1 MVTDIIEIYEDPA
14 GSSDSNVRLPPSIV
28 SQNEDLFIYLNIDSK
43 LKLVCDAHGYPE
55 PTYEWYKDGYPW
67 NYKPGDV
74 IPTPGSG
81 NMTVKS
87 FTYTH
92 AGEFQCFASN
102 KYGKTMTP
110 KMTVGAA
117 VIAKFPQEDSVSHIK
132 KEGESLKINC
142 NVPKSEPP
150 ATVSWQAVE
159 SLDQNAQSIK
169 IPLTRRV
176 QIDDEGNL
184 VFSNLLLD
192 DQLNN
197 WYYRCVAENALA
209 GLIAVGSYAQITVNR
224 DPGKTYSPKIMSYT
238 GSNSQGGTVIG
249 LKRESV
255 SLRCLF
261 SGLPTPSVTWSR
273 SDGKP
278 LPHDRI
284 DYEDYNTVLRIN
296 NVEDYDEG
304 TYRCT
309 GNGIGNN
316 HKDILLK
323 VEAVPDFIESL
334 KPVNINATDGEDVL
348 FHCETDAEPK
358 AVITWY
364 MNSEELT
371 GANIPA
377 RVSIEN
383 DGKLLRVTEV
393 CKDCKSG
400 TSDLKVYACEARNE
414 HGYTFSSG
422 YLNVLLP
429 TVVIK
434 TPADH
439 DLTFT
444 EKQITFTC
452 EGVTDDSTPLTVRWL
467 RDGQRIEYI
476 KDEIYQVDTESGSTL
491 YIITKKLD
499 ESGKEYVGNYTCILS
514 NGYSSVNATA
524 ALNDNPGTLRS
535 GNIASLQT
543 FRSEFKYVCIP
554 LENPPPP
561 YNPAVKASS
570 VAELWWVFLIVGILL
585 LLLLLLLCCCICLQ
599 RNKGDT
605 YPVDEKERANGNDPE
620 KELADTGYH
629 DYQRPEDE
637 PVKGSR
643 ASLSSAMKLDDSDED
658 DASLAEYGDID
669 TGKFNEDGSFIG
681 QYNTADRRRAE
692 SNV

>member
-1 MVTDIIEIYEDPA
+1 MSLYITLYVLSLILLVCGQSDDPTA
-14 GSSDSNVRLPPSIV
+14 APDSNVRLPPTIIH
-28 SQNEDLFIYLNIDSK
+28 QNEDLEIYLNIDAK
-43 LKLVCDAHGYPE
+43 FKLVCDAHSYPE

-74 IPTPGSG
+74 VPTPGSG
-81 NMTVKS
+81 NLTVTS

-110 KMTVGAA
+110 KIAVKAA
-117 VIAKFPQEDSVSHIK
+117 VIAKFPPEDPVTYVK
-132 KEGESLKINC
+132 NEGESLKLKC

-150 ATVSWQAVE
+150 ATIIWQVVE
-159 SLDQNAQSIK
+159 SLEPNAESARK
-169 IPLTRRV
+169 PLTRRV

-184 VFSNLLLD
+184 VFSNLVPND
-192 DQLNN
+192 EVDQ
-197 WYYRCVAENALA
+197 WYYRCVAENVLA
-209 GLIAVGSYAQITVNR
+209 GLLAVGSYAQIKVNK
-224 DPGKTYSPKIMSYT
+224 DPGKKYPPKIMSYT
-238 GSNSQGGTVIG
+238 GSTSQDGKVIG

-261 SGLPTPSVTWSR
+261 AGLPTPSVSWSR
-273 SDGKP
+273 ADGKP
-278 LPHDRI
+278 LQLDHI
-284 DYEDYNTVLRIN
+284 DYEEFDTVLKIN
-296 NVEDYDEG
+296 NVQDYDEG
-304 TYRCT
+304 IYRCT
-309 GNGIGNN
+309 GYGLESV
-316 HKDILLK
+316 HQDINLQ
-323 VEAVPDFIESL
+323 VESVPAFIEGG
-334 KPVNINATDGEDVL
+334 KPVNVNATDGEDVL
-348 FHCETDAEPK
+348 FHCETDAEPP
-358 AVITWY
+358 AEITWY
-364 MNSEELT
+364 MNSDKLT
-371 GANIPA
+371 DENLPA
-377 RVSIEN
+377 RVTIEN
-383 DGKLLRVTEV
+383 DGKTLRISEV

-400 TSDLKVYACEARNE
+400 TSDLRVYACEAKNV

-429 TVVIK
+429 TVITR

-452 EGVTDDSTPLTVRWL
+452 EGMTDDSTPLKVRWL

-476 KDEIYQVDTESGSTL
+476 PKEIYPVDTESGSTL
-491 YIITKKLD
+491 YIITKDLD

-524 ALNDNPGTLRS
+524 ALNDNPGTL
-535 GNIASLQT
+535 
-543 FRSEFKYVCIP
+543 P
-554 LENPPPP
+554 
-561 YNPAVKASS
+561 VKAGS
-570 VAELWWVFLIVGILL
+570 VADLWWVFLIVGILL

-681 QYNTADRRRAE
+681 QYNTADRRRGE